1 MQGIMKNIFLEE
13 MSQEEF
19 LLEELLKDQQLL
31 KYFSER
37 ENEELVEYYRK
48 SLESDLELMEKAESK

>member
-1 MQGIMKNIFLEE
+1 MKNIFLEE

-48 SLESDLELMEKAESK
+48 SLESDLELVEKAESK

>member
-1 MQGIMKNIFLEE
+1 MKNIFLEE

-19 LLEELLKDQQLL
+19 LLGELLKDQQLL

>member
-1 MQGIMKNIFLEE
+1 MKNIFLEE

>member
-1 MQGIMKNIFLEE
+1 MKNIFLEE

-31 KYFSER
+31 KFFYER

>member
-1 MQGIMKNIFLEE
+1 MKNIFLEE
-13 MSQEEF
+13 MSHEEF

>member
-1 MQGIMKNIFLEE
+1 MKNIFLEE

-31 KYFSER
+31 KFFSER

>member
-1 MQGIMKNIFLEE
+1 MKNIFLEE

-37 ENEELVEYYRK
+37 KNEELVEYYRK
-48 SLESDLELMEKAESK
+48 ALESDLELMEKAESE